1 MVDRF
6 FFLNLFPFFI
16 STDQKFLGAYRP
28 EINTME
34 SLFNQNSFAPDSPAP
49 DTGGGG
55 ASSRRR
61 RAVSNTGGVTVQ
73 GINNPTT
80 CLRFNEAMLF
90 GVDNDNYP
98 VYDEK
103 NLYNTN
109 PNFDFGAFSD
119 LAEQHQLIKTNS
131 TLFAFRFTDPGVYV
145 FKMNQESDQRMVSVH
160 YYSLQFTDP
169 KNVNASFT

>member
-1 MVDRF
+1 M
-6 FFLNLFPFFI
+6 
-16 STDQKFLGAYRP
+16 GAYRP
-28 EINTME
+28 EISTME
-34 SLFNQNSFAPDSPAP
+34 NLFNQNSFAPDTPTP
-49 DTGGGG
+49 NTGGG
-55 ASSRRR
+55 SRRRR

-73 GINNPTT
+73 GISNPTT

-145 FKMNQESDQRMVSVH
+145 FKMNQESDQRMVSRRIF
-160 YYSLQFTDP
+160 S
-169 KNVNASFT
+169 NVRVNGGYFVRK